1 MHIVILLKTA
11 SVKTDI
17 AKMLDKDSEAE
28 FELQVLQV
36 SKSAI

>member
-17 AKMLDKDSEAE
+17 DKMLEKDPEAE